1 MFLKQRFGA
10 KPKRQHGNM
19 IIMAV
24 FIVVVM
30 SLLASNLMRIKWSN
44 QDTLTRENLGTQ
56 AWFLANSASEWAL
69 TRLYPIGG
77 DGSLSEL
84 VTNCSSIS
92 GNTSARDDLAEGLPC
107 STPQVTCTAP
117 ESSLPD
123 DLKHFRVTT
132 VAICSSGSI
141 FQVQREQEVWLRA
154 VDE

>member
-1 MFLKQRFGA
+1 MYLKQRRAA
-10 KPKRQHGNM
+10 KVKRQQGNM

-30 SLLASNLMRIKWSN
+30 SLLATNLIRIKWSN

-84 VTNCSSIS
+84 ATNCTAINN
-92 GNTSARDDLAEGLPC
+92 NTTAGADLADELPC
-107 STPQVTCTAP
+107 NEPIISCTAP
-117 ESSLPD
+117 EATLPD
-123 DLKHFRVTT
+123 DLKYYRITT
-132 VAICSSGSI
+132 QAVCSSGSI
-141 FQVQREQEVWLRA
+141 FQVQREQEVWLKA
-154 VDE
+154 VGE